1 MEEKK
6 VSTEKVLELLQS
18 RKFFDLRNTL
28 KDLNPIDIA
37 NLFSD
42 IPEDKLLMLFRILP
56 KDDAAEIF
64 TEMDTDD
71 QELLIKGFT
80 DKELKDVI
88 EEMYID
94 DAVDMIEEMPANV
107 VSRILRHADPET
119 RKQINEI
126 LKYPDDSAGS
136 IMTTEYMSLK
146 EDMSIQDA
154 FDRIRKTGDE
164 KEDIYTC
171 YVINANRK
179 LQGIVTVRDMLLSSN
194 ERTIGE
200 LMETNIISAN
210 TTDDQEAV
218 AKTLA
223 KYDLTAIP
231 IVDNDKRLVGIV
243 TVDDAID
250 VIQEEAT
257 EDFEKMAAVV
267 PHEKSYFDTSVLQH
281 YKNRIPWL
289 FVLMFSSMMTGII
302 IEHYEEAFKTLPLLV
317 ALMPMLMDT
326 GGNSGSQAS
335 TLIIRGMAVDE
346 IHLNEYFKAV
356 WKEFRV
362 SLLVGASL
370 AIVNGIRIYITY
382 KNLKL
387 SIVIAITL
395 VFCVMVAKLLGCSLP
410 MLAKRLHLDP
420 AIMASPLL
428 TTLVDVSSVWIY
440 FQIATMIMM

>member
-346 IHLNEYFKAV
+346 IHLNDYFKAV

>member
-37 NLFSD
+37 NFFGE

-64 TEMDTDD
+64 TEMDTDE

-107 VSRILRHADPET
+107 VNRILRHADPET

-146 EDMSIQDA
+146 EDMTIQDA
-154 FDRIRKTGDE
+154 FDRIRKTGDD

-302 IEHYEEAFKTLPLLV
+302 IEHYEEAFKALPLLV

-370 AIVNGIRIYITY
+370 AVVNGIRIYITY

-395 VFCVMVAKLLGCSLP
+395 LFCVMVAKLLGCTLP